1 MNKISENNNNE
12 GEIIFKSLNSA
23 MLRILENCNSTDV
36 FICLLK
42 LIKKYRND
50 KEKNEVARLAI
61 KCLIKVNRNL
71 KNIINNIQID
81 KILTDKKKI
90 F

>member
-1 MNKISENNNNE
+1 
-12 GEIIFKSLNSA
+12 